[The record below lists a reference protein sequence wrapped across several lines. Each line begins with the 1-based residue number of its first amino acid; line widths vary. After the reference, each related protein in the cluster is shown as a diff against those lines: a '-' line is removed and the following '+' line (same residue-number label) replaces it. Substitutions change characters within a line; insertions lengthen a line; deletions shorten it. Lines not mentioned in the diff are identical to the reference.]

1 MSEKNR
7 YGILRMVFVVL
18 GILCSGLG
26 AVGVALPI
34 LPTTPFF
41 LAAAFCF
48 ARSSHKLDCWFKGT
62 ALYKSHLEAFSRGE
76 GMTWPAKL
84 HIMGTV
90 TVVMAAAGFFM
101 LRAYLVKGSYAALYG
116 SVIMAAVWAAHMIA
130 FCFVMKTC
138 PRERAEEIAREREA
152 KEERACDAE

>member
-1 MSEKNR
+1 MSKKNR
-7 YGILRMVFVVL
+7 HGLLRIIFIVL

-34 LPTTPFF
+34 LPTTPFL

-48 ARSSHKLDCWFKGT
+48 ARSSHKLDHWFKGT
-62 ALYKSHLEAFSRGE
+62 TLYKSHLEAFNRGE
-76 GMTWPAKL
+76 GMTWLAKL

-90 TVVMAAAGFFM
+90 TAVMAIAEFFM
-101 LRAYLVKGSYAALYG
+101 LRAYFVKGSPGAIYG
-116 SVIMAAVWAAHMIA
+116 SATMAAVWAAHVIA

-138 PRERAEEIAREREA
+138 PKERAEKIAREREA
-152 KEERACDAE
+152 KEEAACDAK